1 MLAWLVS
8 LLSMEVLLLAKP
20 YSSFQFEPAEGSLAG
35 GTWITVVFDGLDRS
49 ILYPN
54 NGSQLQID
62 LVSVAIPTLRIP
74 CDVSP
79 AFVDLPVVTCQ
90 TRSLP
95 SEADAGPYSLEMRSG
110 EQVLGTP
117 CPGSLDSCTFKFSK
131 DQTPVLYQVYPASGV
146 PGEVVSVY
154 GRVITTWLETFD
166 PDVDYIE
173 SPLILEA
180 REDKWLTPCSLIN
193 RQTGSC
199 FPIQEEHG
207 LGNVQCR
214 VEGDYIGSQ
223 NVSFSVFNKG
233 RSMVHKEAW
242 LISAKQELFLYQTY
256 PGTLSLHPVFI
267 PSLTAHPKLAL
278 LFFWQLF

>member
-1 MLAWLVS
+1 MMLAWLVS

-117 CPGSLDSCTFKFSK
+117 CPGSLDSCTFKP
-131 DQTPVLYQVYPASGV
+131 TPKSLLRALTSLKNSQKVYQAAG
-146 PGEVVSVY
+146 GCD
-154 GRVITTWLETFD
+154 IN
-166 PDVDYIE
+166 I
-173 SPLILEA
+173 LI
-180 REDKWLTPCSLIN
+180 RCFMPPSLAHLPSHLAIAN
-193 RQTGSC
+193 PTGSRTS
-199 FPIQEEHG
+199 I
-207 LGNVQCR
+207 
-214 VEGDYIGSQ
+214 
-223 NVSFSVFNKG
+223 
-233 RSMVHKEAW
+233 
-242 LISAKQELFLYQTY
+242 
-256 PGTLSLHPVFI
+256 
-267 PSLTAHPKLAL
+267 
-278 LFFWQLF
+278 